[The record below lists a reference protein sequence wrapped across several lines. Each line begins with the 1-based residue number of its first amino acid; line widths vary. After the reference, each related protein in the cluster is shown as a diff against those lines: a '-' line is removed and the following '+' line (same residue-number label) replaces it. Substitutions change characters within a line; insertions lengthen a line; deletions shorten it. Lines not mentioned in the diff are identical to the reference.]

1 MLHSVRPP
9 ALNSFRVGFAK
20 PYTLLYKNGIFRFE
34 FPKRHLNA
42 LWRAIARFVMG
53 MRVLAVG
60 RAVERAY
67 WEKAVGAGLERG
79 R

>member
-1 MLHSVRPP
+1 MRLAVRP
-9 ALNSFRVGFAK
+9 
-20 PYTLLYKNGIFRFE
+20 I
-34 FPKRHLNA
+34 
-42 LWRAIARFVMG
+42 WRRQWRGGGNWWQLRFVMG

>member
-1 MLHSVRPP
+1 MPP
-9 ALNSFRVGFAK
+9 
-20 PYTLLYKNGIFRFE
+20 
-34 FPKRHLNA
+34 
-42 LWRAIARFVMG
+42 FVMG